1 MGWFQK
7 IMRRT
12 TSKLIR
18 AIVNPKV
25 FNIPLRK
32 TNSVEIE
39 LKEFFTEILGK
50 LEKNLV
56 DRENLSGPQLT
67 FIDIM
72 FYVEIFTILK
82 LYQKEITSS
91 QHPQLHKWYEK
102 VSKEQ
107 VV

>member
-32 TNSVEIE
+32 SASVEVE
-39 LKEFFTEILGK
+39 LKEFFSEILGK
-50 LEKNLV
+50 LEKNL
-56 DRENLSGPQLT
+56 DGREHLSGN
-67 FIDIM
+67 
-72 FYVEIFTILK
+72 
-82 LYQKEITSS
+82 
-91 QHPQLHKWYEK
+91 
-102 VSKEQ
+102 
-107 VV
+107 

>member
-1 MGWFQK
+1 
-7 IMRRT
+7 MRRT

-18 AIVNPKV
+18 AVVNPKV

-32 TNSVEIE
+32 ANSVEVE

-56 DRENLSGPQLT
+56 DRDNLSGSQFT

-72 FYVEIFTILK
+72 FYVEIYTILK
-82 LYQKEITSS
+82 LYQKEIPS
-91 QHPQLHKWYEK
+91 QHPQLVKWYDS
-102 VSKEQ
+102 VSKEP

>member
-32 TNSVEIE
+32 NNSVEVE

-50 LEKNLV
+50 LEKNLG
-56 DRENLSGPQLT
+56 DRKHLSGEQFT

-72 FYVEIFTILK
+72 FYVEIYTILK
-82 LYQKEITSS
+82 LYQREI
-91 QHPQLHKWYEK
+91 
-102 VSKEQ
+102 
-107 VV
+107 